1 MPQVDPELFDR
12 GQFQAELA
20 LKSSPIAAFK
30 KAIRQFREV
39 LDNRFNSGRD
49 IRRLIE
55 DRAWCVDQILQ
66 QAWQRFDW
74 GDDAD
79 IALVAVGGYGRGELH
94 PYSDVDL
101 LILLDSEDQESFR
114 EPIEGFLTLLWDI
127 GLEVGQS
134 VRSVQQCAEEARADL
149 TVITTLMECRTI
161 CGPDSL
167 RQRML
172 RVTGSA
178 HMWPS
183 KEFFLA
189 KRHEQQRRHAKYN
202 DTEYN
207 LEPNVKG
214 SPGGL
219 RDIQTILWMARRQ
232 FGSLNLHALVREGFL
247 VESECSMLASSQE
260 FLWRVRYALHMLA
273 GRAEDRLLF
282 DHQRSIARLFGY
294 EDNDVKLAVERFMQ
308 KYYRVVMAISE
319 LNDLIIQHFEEVIL
333 PCEQPVQI
341 QPLNSRFQLRDGYIE
356 VTHPNVFKRTPFALL
371 EIFVLM
377 AQHPEIKGVRADTIR
392 LLRDSRHL
400 IDDEFRHDIRNTS
413 LFIELF
419 KSSQGIH
426 RNLRRMNRYGILGRY
441 LPEFGHIIGQMQH
454 DLFHIYTV
462 DAHTLNLIKHLRKL
476 NRPEMAEKYPLA
488 SKIID
493 RLPKPELIYIAGLY
507 HDIAK
512 GRGGDHSELGA
523 VDAEA
528 FCQSHQLP
536 LWDTQLVSWL
546 VQNHLVMSTTAQ
558 RKDLSDPQVI
568 FDFAQLVGDQTH
580 LDYLYVLTVADIN
593 ATNPTLWN
601 SWRAACSGSSTPRP
615 SAPCAA
621 AWRTRWTARSRSARR
636 RPRPSTNWYATAS
649 TRTMPSSY
657 GASSATTTSCA
668 TPPATWLAH
677 RGDPPA
683 PGRRHAAGADKGNH
697 PARVRERF
705 ADLHLRR
712 RPARFLRGHRGRH
725 GPAQPEHPG
734 RADHHLH
741 QPVHP
746 RYLYRARRRRRLHR
760 QQPGAHRRD
769 PRGAYRRAEEP
780 RRLPDH
786 HPAPGAAPAQAL
798 RLRPAG
804 DHFHRRVAP
813 GLGARSHRPRPPRP
827 AGADRR
833 HFPGF
838 RPVGAER
845 QDRHPR
851 RARGGR
857 LLHHRCAQPA
867 ARRPRPVQT
876 PAGRPGRAAVTRQRT
891 GHPAYPDKLLR
902 SLANAMNTALDNL
915 QPYPFEKL
923 RALLGGARPP
933 ATLKPIALS
942 IGEPKHRSPSFVA
955 ETLAENL
962 DQLAV
967 YPTTLGLPALR
978 EAIAR
983 WCERR
988 FSVPAGW
995 LDAARHVLPV
1005 NGTREALFAFTQ
1017 TVVRRSEPG
1026 EAPGLV
1032 VSPNPF
1038 YQIYEGA
1045 ALLAGAV
1052 PHYLPCREENGF
1064 NPDFDAVDEAT
1075 WQRCQILFL
1084 CSPGN
1089 PTGALVPLETLKK
1102 LIALA
1107 DRYDFVIAADE
1118 CYSELYFD
1126 ENAPPPGLLNACAEL
1141 GRTDFSRCV
1150 VFHSLSKRS
1159 NLPGLRSGFVAGDAE
1174 ILKKFLLYRTYHGCA
1189 MPVQTQL
1196 ASIAAWNDE
1205 VHVRAN
1211 RSLYREKFD
1220 AVLAILDG
1228 VLDVQRPDGSFYLW
1242 ARTPVD
1248 DTVFTR
1254 ELFEQQ
1260 HVTVVPGS
1268 YLSREVDGENP
1279 GANRVRMAL
1288 VAPLAEC
1295 VEAAERIRD
1304 YLRAR

>member
-558 RKDLSDPQVI
+558 RKDLSDTQVI

-601 SWRAACSGSSTPRP
+601 SWRASLLRQLYTETKRA
-615 SAPCAA
+615 
-621 AWRTRWTARSRSARR
+621 
-636 RPRPSTNWYATAS
+636 
-649 TRTMPSSY
+649 
-657 GASSATTTSCA
+657 
-668 TPPATWLAH
+668 
-677 RGDPPA
+677 
-683 PGRRHAAGADKGNH
+683 
-697 PARVRERF
+697 
-705 ADLHLRR
+705 LRR
-712 RPARFLRGHRGRH
+712 GL
-725 GPAQPEHPG
+725 EN
-734 RADHHLH
+734 
-741 QPVHP
+741 PVD
-746 RYLYRARRRRRLHR
+746 REEQIR
-760 QQPGAHRRD
+760 QTQT
-769 PRGAYRRAEEP
+769 
-780 RRLPDH
+780 
-786 HPAPGAAPAQAL
+786 AA
-798 RLRPAG
+798 
-804 DHFHRRVAP
+804 
-813 GLGARSHRPRPPRP
+813 
-827 AGADRR
+827 
-833 HFPGF
+833 
-838 RPVGAER
+838 
-845 QDRHPR
+845 
-851 RARGGR
+851 
-857 LLHHRCAQPA
+857 
-867 ARRPRPVQT
+867 
-876 PAGRPGRAAVTRQRT
+876 
-891 GHPAYPDKLLR
+891 
-902 SLANAMNTALDNL
+902 
-915 QPYPFEKL
+915 
-923 RALLGGARPP
+923 
-933 ATLKPIALS
+933 
-942 IGEPKHRSPSFVA
+942 
-955 ETLAENL
+955 L
-962 DQLAV
+962 DQLVRNGIDQDDAEQLWSQLGDDYFLRHTAGDVAWHTEAILQHPDDGTPLVLIKETTQREFESGSQIFIYAADQHDFFAV
-967 YPTTLGLPALR
+967 TVAAMDQLNLSIQDARIITSTSQFTLDTYIVLDADGDSIGNNPERIAEIREGLIDALKNPDDYPTIIQRRVPRQLKHFAFAPQVTISTDALR
-978 EAIAR
+978 QV
-983 WCERR
+983 
-988 FSVPAGW
+988 SV
-995 LDAARHVLPV
+995 
-1005 NGTREALFAFTQ
+1005 
-1017 TVVRRSEPG
+1017 
-1026 EAPGLV
+1026 
-1032 VSPNPF
+1032 
-1038 YQIYEGA
+1038 
-1045 ALLAGAV
+1045 
-1052 PHYLPCREENGF
+1052 
-1064 NPDFDAVDEAT
+1064 
-1075 WQRCQILFL
+1075 
-1084 CSPGN
+1084 
-1089 PTGALVPLETLKK
+1089 LE
-1102 LIALA
+1102 
-1107 DRYDFVIAADE
+1107 VIAPDR
-1118 CYSELYFD
+1118 
-1126 ENAPPPGLLNACAEL
+1126 PGLLARIGGIFLDFDLSVQNAKIATL
-1141 GRTDFSRCV
+1141 GERVEDVFYITDARNQPLADPDLC
-1150 VFHSLSKRS
+1150 KR
-1159 NLPGLRSGFVAGDAE
+1159 LQA
-1174 ILKKFLLYRTYHGCA
+1174 
-1189 MPVQTQL
+1189 
-1196 ASIAAWNDE
+1196 
-1205 VHVRAN
+1205 
-1211 RSLYREKFD
+1211 
-1220 AVLAILDG
+1220 
-1228 VLDVQRPDGSFYLW
+1228 
-1242 ARTPVD
+1242 
-1248 DTVFTR
+1248 
-1254 ELFEQQ
+1254 
-1260 HVTVVPGS
+1260 
-1268 YLSREVDGENP
+1268 
-1279 GANRVRMAL
+1279 AL
-1288 VAPLAEC
+1288 VEQLSQDNGRDTLPT
-1295 VEAAERIRD
+1295 RINF
-1304 YLRAR
+1304 